1 MLFATEEP
9 GKTYTRIDARLSKI
23 PLEIGDKVAMAW
35 GDKDL
40 VYYTG
45 ELVHIKDGDS
55 HYGSIGFN
63 IMFPSGGQTF
73 GVVENAAH
81 VVLLKRHAGV
91 RKSGPSSMTITIN
104 TYKYM
109 DIACSP
115 EEDNEGNTFLKIFF
129 IDGWS
134 GVEKEFPTLD
144 KLEYG
149 YMTSTMFFDENE
161 FVKLAEFLSVPIVS
175 GTIELS
181 ASEFDPYRFNL
192 EKKVKIIWE
201 Q

>member
-1 MLFATEEP
+1 MIFATEKP
-9 GKTYTRIDARLSKI
+9 GKTYTRIDARLSEI
-23 PLEIGDKVAMAW
+23 PLEIGDIVAMAW
-35 GDKDL
+35 GDENL

-45 ELVHIKDGDS
+45 ELVHIRDRDS
-55 HYGSIGFN
+55 YYESIGFN
-63 IMFPSGGQTF
+63 IKYASGGQTS

-104 TYKYM
+104 AYKYM

-115 EEDNEGNTFLKIFF
+115 EEDTEEIAFLETFF
-129 IDGWS
+129 IDGWR
-134 GVEKEFPTLD
+134 GIEKEFPTLD

-149 YMTSTMFFDENE
+149 YMTSTMFFDEKE
-161 FVKLAEFLSVPIVS
+161 FVKLAKFLSVPIVS